1 MERDILVYKL
11 FLDDMR
17 HPRECMY
24 YHMPHMPMNKVI
36 YSETD
41 WVIVRS
47 YTDFVQKIT
56 ELFEQKKFPWLISF
70 DHDLSF
76 EHYGADPDGEFVEK
90 TGKACAEWL
99 RDFCVKHDL
108 DIPTHY
114 VHSMNYGG
122 GENIHLTMCEFNRY
136 KQIITNSEP
145 FIEYDPES

>member
-56 ELFEQKKFPWLISF
+56 ELFEQKKFPWLSSF

-76 EHYGADPDGEFVEK
+76 EHYEYR
-90 TGKACAEWL
+90 L
-99 RDFCVKHDL
+99 I
-108 DIPTHY
+108 IPFR
-114 VHSMNYGG
+114 V
-122 GENIHLTMCEFNRY
+122 I
-136 KQIITNSEP
+136 QILYMSIIS
-145 FIEYDPES
+145 